1 MWWIPLLKS
10 DVLSVLGHSKF
21 YSHKSGPVQIP
32 KEMVWGA
39 LPTTMASH
47 LAQGINSGLFS
58 TVDPLIMHWLKGK
71 IRPGRCTLVQP
82 IENLPIGSATPSI

>member
-1 MWWIPLLKS
+1 MI
-10 DVLSVLGHSKF
+10 

-39 LPTTMASH
+39 LATTMANH

-58 TVDPLIMHWLKGK
+58 TVDLLIMHWLKGK
-71 IRPGRCTLVQP
+71 LGAGKVTL
-82 IENLPIGSATPSI
+82 SANSN